1 MNRAVAREQAG
12 KSAEVRRRQEQQG
25 VPQAASAPGLLPAVA
40 HLEAEPS
47 VASHLVPYPEAV
59 RLPVVPS
66 GASLP
71 VLLRAVPSAASR
83 PVPYPVAAHPLAA
96 SHLAR
101 LPVVPSVASH
111 LVLLRAVHLPVVP
124 SAASRRVPSPAAA
137 HPVVVPSE
145 AWRRVAPQQEVQLV
159 ALLVRVHH
167 RRSAVGGHRAV
178 GRIPAQPQ
186 VLAQVQAQARPAVGQ
201 RVPAPPVAVGQEQVL
216 RAAVQ
221 WEPVPRG
228 EVQRVRVASRE
239 VRQA

>member
-1 MNRAVAREQAG
+1 MAVVAQPMNRAVAREQAG

-83 PVPYPVAAHPLAA
+83 
-96 SHLAR
+96 
-101 LPVVPSVASH
+101 
-111 LVLLRAVHLPVVP
+111 
-124 SAASRRVPSPAAA
+124 RVPSPAAA

-186 VLAQVQAQARPAVGQ
+186 VLAQVQAQARPAVVQ
-201 RVPAPPVAVGQEQVL
+201 RVPAPPV
-216 RAAVQ
+216 AVQ